1 MLPCQPVCPD
11 RNPPGLG
18 HLGPFV
24 DLSEVNGDA
33 GHHGVL
39 LQSFCRHLLVM
50 LSPHVDHRRSA
61 TPQRGKTDPSGTG
74 CRSLP
79 NGSLSLTD
87 LLFLKAFARAS
98 RHG

>member
-18 HLGPFV
+18 HLDPFV

-39 LQSFCRHLLVM
+39 LQSFRRHLLITNV
-50 LSPHVDHRRSA
+50 R
-61 TPQRGKTDPSGTG
+61 QRHSEEERIHQGQAAVR
-74 CRSLP
+74 CRTAVCP
-79 NGSLSLTD
+79 
-87 LLFLKAFARAS
+87 
-98 RHG
+98 